1 MLLLMTIIMME
12 ILSGAEVD
20 IFVPSFP
27 DLQNT
32 FNLSPFM
39 VELTLGV
46 NLTAHCVTSLVVG
59 NLGDRYGRRPIILL
73 GLVIF
78 MIGSLF
84 CIFSVTYWHL
94 LFGRFW
100 QGVGI
105 SAPAVLSYLV
115 LADKYSAEKQQ
126 QLMGVLNGAMNLAI
140 AFAPVAGSFV
150 NMFFNWQGNFVVLLA
165 LSVICFGLGFVFLP
179 KGVKNP
185 EISFSLKEYQPVLRS
200 RKAFYYIATI
210 VFSLQIYWI
219 FIGMSP
225 IFYMEDLGVSLK
237 SFGFYQGALAAIF
250 SIGSFGS
257 GFFLRRYGQKN
268 CFFFSVG
275 ILVIFATILPVLIL
289 LKINNP
295 MVITLVMMLE
305 SIGLIMP
312 INILWPL
319 MLDCIPGAKGRL
331 AAVVVASRLI
341 VTALSI
347 QMASFFYDGTF
358 RSLGLA
364 MGLFIVLS
372 FWAGYKLFQVDRIFT
387 FKEEDRQGV
396 KTA

>member
-1 MLLLMTIIMME
+1 MLLLMTIIIME

-27 DLQNT
+27 DLQRT
-32 FNLSPFM
+32 FSLSPFM

-46 NLTAHCVTSLVVG
+46 NLTAHCVTSLLVG

-73 GLVIF
+73 GLGIF
-78 MIGSLF
+78 IIGTLF
-84 CIFSVTYWHL
+84 CIFSTAYWHL

-100 QGVGI
+100 QGVGV

-126 QLMGVLNGAMNLAI
+126 QLMGVLNGALNLAI
-140 AFAPVAGSFV
+140 AFAPVVGSYI
-150 NMFFNWQGNFVVLLA
+150 NMFYHWQGNFVLLLVLSLICLA
-165 LSVICFGLGFVFLP
+165 LGLAFLP

-185 EISFSLKEYQPVLRS
+185 EISFSLREYGPVLRS
-200 RKAFYYIATI
+200 TKAFYYIATI
-210 VFSLQIYWI
+210 VFSLQTYWI
-219 FIGMSP
+219 FIAMSP
-225 IFYMEDLGVSLK
+225 ILYMEDLGISIK
-237 SFGFYQGALAAIF
+237 AFGFYQGALAAIF

-268 CFFFSVG
+268 CFFFSIFLLVG
-275 ILVIFATILPVLIL
+275 FTVMLLILIL
-289 LKINNP
+289 LNVKDP
-295 MVITLVMMLE
+295 MIITAVMMLE
-305 SIGLIMP
+305 SIGIIMP

-331 AAVVVASRLI
+331 AAVIVACRLI

-347 QMASFFYDGTF
+347 QLASFFYDGTLK
-358 RSLGLA
+358 SLGLT
-364 MGLFIVLS
+364 MGVFMVLS
-372 FWAGYKLFQVDRIFT
+372 FWAGYKLFQTGTILN
-387 FKEEDRQGV
+387 EEEETKRV
-396 KTA
+396 KAA